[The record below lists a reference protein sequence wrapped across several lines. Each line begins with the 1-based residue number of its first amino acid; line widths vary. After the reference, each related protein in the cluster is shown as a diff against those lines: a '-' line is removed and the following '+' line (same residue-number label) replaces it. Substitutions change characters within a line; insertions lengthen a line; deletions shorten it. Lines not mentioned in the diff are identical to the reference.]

1 MLASAED
8 TVLFLGGMLVIAT
21 LVYLMH
27 RSRRPDPKWQ
37 LFSMLLGS
45 AIDANDRIR
54 GDPDAG
60 EPPEHSSAPAD
71 SSL

>member
-1 MLASAED
+1 MLASTED
-8 TVLFLGGMLVIAT
+8 AVLFSGGLLVMAT

-54 GDPDAG
+54 RDPDA
-60 EPPEHSSAPAD
+60 EDSPEDSSAPAD
-71 SSL
+71 SQL